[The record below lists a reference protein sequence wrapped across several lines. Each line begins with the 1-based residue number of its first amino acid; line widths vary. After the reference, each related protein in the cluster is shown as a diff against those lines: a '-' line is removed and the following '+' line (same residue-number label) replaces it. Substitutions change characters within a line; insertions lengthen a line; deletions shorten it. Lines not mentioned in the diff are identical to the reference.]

1 MIDCRLIP
9 ACLLVTT
16 LAAGC
21 ASVSGPADTTAA
33 SAAPA
38 AERAEVHPD
47 DPWEG
52 FNRGVFAFNEKLDA
66 WVLKP
71 VAKAYDAVTPA
82 PVRVGVTNF
91 FGNLGDVWVGTNNL
105 LQGKPRDAASDL
117 GRFVVNST
125 MGVAGLIDVASPMGL
140 DKHGEDFG
148 QTLAVW
154 GLRSGPY
161 FVLPVLG
168 PSTVRDAGG
177 TVFDLGA
184 NAVNAFDPESARYVL
199 NGLHLIDTR
208 AGFLPSDKVVDEAAL
223 DKYSYFRSGY
233 LQRRQYLIFDGN
245 PPREEIPE

>member
-1 MIDCRLIP
+1 M
-9 ACLLVTT
+9 LLAAG

-21 ASVSGPADTTAA
+21 AGVSGPAAT

-38 AERAEVHPD
+38 ASTAASAEGHPD

-52 FNRGVFAFNEKLDA
+52 FNRGIFAFNEKLDA

-71 VAKAYDAVTPA
+71 VAKGYDAVTPT
-82 PVRVGVTNF
+82 PVRVGVANF

-161 FVLPVLG
+161 LVLPVLG
-168 PSTVRDAGG
+168 PSTARDAGG

-184 NAVNAFDPESARYVL
+184 NAVNLFDPESARYLL
-199 NGLHLIDTR
+199 NGLNLIDRR
-208 AGFLPSDKVVDEAAL
+208 AELLPSDKVVEEAAL
-223 DKYSYFRSGY
+223 DKYSYFRSAF
-233 LQRRQYLIFDGN
+233 LQRRHYLIFDGN

>member
-1 MIDCRLIP
+1 MSEFRL
-9 ACLLVTT
+9 LLSLL
-16 LAAGC
+16 LAAALASGC
-21 ASVSGPADTTAA
+21 ASVSGPAATPDAA
-33 SAAPA
+33 A
-38 AERAEVHPD
+38 AESVEVHPD

-71 VAKAYDAVTPA
+71 AAKGYDAVTPT
-82 PVRVGVTNF
+82 PVRIGVANF
-91 FGNLGDVWVGTNNL
+91 FGNLGDVWIGTNNL

-117 GRFVVNST
+117 GRFVVNTT

-140 DKHGEDFG
+140 DKHREDFG

-154 GLRSGPY
+154 GLRKGPY

-177 TVFDLGA
+177 VVFDLGA
-184 NAVNAFDPESARYVL
+184 NAINFFDPESARYLL
-199 NGLHLIDTR
+199 NGLHLVDAR
-208 AGFLPSDKVVDEAAL
+208 AELLPSDKLVAEAAL
-223 DKYSYFRSGY
+223 DKYSYFRSAY
-233 LQRRQYLIFDGN
+233 LQRRDYLIYDGN

>member
-1 MIDCRLIP
+1 MTEFRL
-9 ACLLVTT
+9 LLSLL
-16 LAAGC
+16 LAAALASGC
-21 ASVSGPADTTAA
+21 ASVSGPAATAD
-33 SAAPA
+33 AAT
-38 AERAEVHPD
+38 AESVEIHPD

-71 VAKAYDAVTPA
+71 VAKGYDAVTPT
-82 PVRVGVTNF
+82 PVRIGVANF

-105 LQGKPRDAASDL
+105 MQGKPRDAASDL

-125 MGVAGLIDVASPMGL
+125 MGVVGLIDVASPMGL
-140 DKHGEDFG
+140 DKHREDFG

-154 GLRSGPY
+154 GLRKGPY

-177 TVFDLGA
+177 VVFDLGA
-184 NAVNAFDPESARYVL
+184 NAVNLFDPESARYLL
-199 NGLHLIDTR
+199 NGLHLIDAR
-208 AGFLPSDKVVDEAAL
+208 AGLLPSDKVVEEAAL
-223 DKYSYFRSGY
+223 DKYSYFRSAY
-233 LQRRQYLIFDGN
+233 LQRRDYLIYDGN

>member
-1 MIDCRLIP
+1 MIEFRFIP
-9 ACLLVTT
+9 ALMLVAG
-16 LAAGC
+16 LVSGC
-21 ASVSGPADTTAA
+21 ASVSGPAETSQA
-33 SAAPA
+33 AAPVEA
-38 AERAEVHPD
+38 HPD

-52 FNRGVFAFNEKLDA
+52 FNRGIFAFNEILDF

-71 VAKAYDAVTPA
+71 VAKGYDAVTPA
-82 PVRVGVTNF
+82 PVRVGVSNF
-91 FGNLGDVWVGTNNL
+91 FGNLGDIWVGTNNL

-154 GLRSGPY
+154 GLRKGPY
-161 FVLPVLG
+161 LVLPVLG

-177 TVFDLGA
+177 VVVDLGG
-184 NAVNAFDPESARYVL
+184 NGVNAFDPESARYLL
-199 NGLHLIDTR
+199 NGLNLINTR
-208 AGFLPSDKVVDEAAL
+208 ADFLPTDKVVEEAAL

-233 LQRRQYLIFDGN
+233 LQRRDYLIFDGN

>member
-1 MIDCRLIP
+1 MIDCRPIL
-9 ACLLVTT
+9 ACVLMTT

-21 ASVSGPADTTAA
+21 ASVSGPADI

-38 AERAEVHPD
+38 VERAEAHPD

-52 FNRGVFAFNEKLDA
+52 LNRGIFAFNEKLDA
-66 WVLKP
+66 WVIKP

-105 LQGKPRDAASDL
+105 LQGKPRAAASDL
-117 GRFVVNST
+117 GRFVVNTT

-161 FVLPVLG
+161 VVLPLLG

-177 TVFDLGA
+177 VVFDMTA
-184 NAVNAFDPESARYVL
+184 SAVNLFDPESARYAL
-199 NGLHLIDTR
+199 NTLHLVNTR
-208 AGFLPSDKVVDEAAL
+208 AEFLPSDKLVDEAAL

-233 LQRRQYLIFDGN
+233 LQRRQYLVFDGN